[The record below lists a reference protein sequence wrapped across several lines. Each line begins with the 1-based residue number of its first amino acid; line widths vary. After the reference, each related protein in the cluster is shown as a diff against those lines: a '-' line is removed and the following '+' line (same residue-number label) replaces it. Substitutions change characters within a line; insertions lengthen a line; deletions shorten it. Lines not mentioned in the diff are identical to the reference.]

1 MTSIEIKNLDAQNVM
16 QTYGRFDAA
25 IDHGEGATLYSPEGK
40 EYIDFTSGIG
50 VNSIGY
56 GNRKWADAVA
66 AQAMKLQHISNL
78 YYSEPYAVLA
88 AELTKRAG
96 MKKVFF
102 ANAGGEANEGM
113 IKLARKY
120 SFDKY
125 GKGRSTI
132 ITLVQSFH
140 GRTITTLAATGQEQ
154 FHNYFF
160 PFTDGFT
167 HVPANDIGALKALL
181 SSGTAAAAGGAVSG
195 GSVVS
200 IDGDVGAN
208 GTVGSD
214 GALSID
220 GTSALQPVFDAAG
233 AEGSIASGGVC
244 AVLVELIQGEG
255 GVLPLDPS
263 YVKAVADLCA
273 ANDVLLL
280 IDEVQTGAGRTG
292 TLFAFQQYGIEP
304 DVVSFAKGIAG
315 GLPMGG
321 IMAGEKCSAVLT
333 AGTHATTFG
342 GNPVSAAGALEVL
355 SQLSDAELSE
365 VVKKGEYIR
374 SAVENW
380 NLPAVGEV
388 RGKGLMIGIS
398 LNGVVPKEAAQACV
412 ENGLLILI
420 AGTDALRMLPPLI
433 ISYSEIDKGLDIL
446 KHVLENAGSK

>member
-1 MTSIEIKNLDAQNVM
+1 M

-56 GNRKWADAVA
+56 GNKKWADAVA

-78 YYSEPYAVLA
+78 YYSEPYAALA
-88 AELTKRAG
+88 AELTKRTG

-167 HVPANDIGALKALL
+167 HVPANDIGALKNML
-181 SSGTAAAAGGAVSG
+181 SQAASAAAGG
-195 GSVVS
+195 GSDGVVS
-200 IDGDVGAN
+200 IDGTVGSN
-208 GTVGSD
+208 GTVGFD
-214 GALSID
+214 GTGSTDGLLSID
-220 GTSALQPVFDAAG
+220 GTSALKPVYDAAG
-233 AEGSIASGGVC
+233 AAGSIAAGGVC

-255 GVLPLDPS
+255 GVLPLEPA
-263 YVKAVADLCA
+263 YVKEVADLCA

-292 TLFAFQQYGIEP
+292 TLFAYQQFGIEP

-321 IMAGEKCSAVLT
+321 IMANEKCSAVLT

-355 SQLSDAELSE
+355 SQLSDAELAE
-365 VVKKGEYIR
+365 VMKKGEYIR
-374 SAVENW
+374 KAIESW
-380 NLPAVGEV
+380 NLPVVGEI
-388 RGKGLMIGIS
+388 RGKGLMIGVS
-398 LNGVVPKEAAQACV
+398 LNGVVPKEAAQKCV
-412 ENGLLILI
+412 ENGLLILT

-433 ISYSEIDKGLDIL
+433 IKYEEIDKGLAIL
-446 KHVLENAGSK
+446 KQVLESAVK